1 MKGPLLL
8 PLLLLGT
15 VAAFHLE
22 NSARSPDSH
31 EIQVD
36 LSQNLEG
43 SGEQGGDLALT
54 DEMIQSEGEEAK
66 ASSCQVTSEDG
77 EAMDSNLAALDKD
90 FQCPKEEDV
99 IRIPSSPGCKTCN
112 FLMVRQAQQFQCAQ
126 SICRRCYQGNLIS
139 IHSYNLD
146 YRIFCSARGL
156 NENEVWIGAINR
168 GWFKSQSFQW
178 TDGSCWHFGYW
189 ASGQPFQG
197 QGNCVT
203 LCTTGGHWRR
213 ASGQR
218 RLPFVCSY

>member
-1 MKGPLLL
+1 MEAPMGQLTLL
-8 PLLLLGT
+8 
-15 VAAFHLE
+15 E
-22 NSARSPDSH
+22 
-31 EIQVD
+31 EE
-36 LSQNLEG
+36 EG
-43 SGEQGGDLALT
+43 CSGGEDAP
-54 DEMIQSEGEEAK
+54 EEEGAVEF
-66 ASSCQVTSEDG
+66 AS
-77 EAMDSNLAALDKD
+77 ALDEVDKG
-90 FQCPKEEDV
+90 FQCPKEEDTV
-99 IRIPSSPGCKTCN
+99 KLEGISGCKTCPR
-112 FLMVRQAQQFQCAQ
+112 FRPVRKAQQFQCAQ

-203 LCTTGGHWRR
+203 LCTTDTG
-213 ASGQR
+213 
-218 RLPFVCSY
+218 PYFVFSQPPACEFTVPNF